1 MEVGFY
7 LCIMSSTILDDKT
20 FTELNY
26 AKTTERNTEF
36 NNCVFKK
43 CDFSDSEFA
52 LCKFIDCVFEDCNLS
67 MMKLDRSTLNNVVFI
82 KCKVLGVN
90 FSPSEDFLFTVRFES
105 CMLDYSSFMAKKMP
119 KTNFIKSSLKEVT
132 FTEAILTG
140 SAFDECDLNGAIFN
154 RTDLTAVNFA
164 TASNFILDPELNN
177 LKRAIFSASGLEG
190 LLLKYGIKVL

>member
-1 MEVGFY
+1 LVFY
-7 LCIMSSTILDDKT
+7 LCAMNSTILDDKT

-43 CDFSDSEFA
+43 CDFSDAEFA

-67 MMKLDRSTLNNVVFI
+67 MMKLDRSTLNHVVFK
-82 KCKVLGVN
+82 KCKILGVS
-90 FSPSEDFLFTVRFES
+90 FSPSEDFLFSVRFES

-132 FTEAILTG
+132 FTEAI
-140 SAFDECDLNGAIFN
+140 DECDLNGAVFN
-154 RTDLTAVNFA
+154 RTDLTSVNFT
-164 TASNFILDPELNN
+164 TASNFIIDPELNTM
-177 LKRAIFSASGLEG
+177 KRAMFSASGLEG
-190 LLLKYGIKVL
+190 LLLKYGIKVIG